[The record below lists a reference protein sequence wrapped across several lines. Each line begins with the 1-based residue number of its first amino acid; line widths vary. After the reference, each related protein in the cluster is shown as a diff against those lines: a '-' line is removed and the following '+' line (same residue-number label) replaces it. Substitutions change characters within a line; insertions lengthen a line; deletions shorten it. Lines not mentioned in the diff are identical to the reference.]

1 MSEKLSIGHLQQ
13 RIGPIVNH
21 QRSLNSAKEI
31 KQSSGQSFEQLLQ
44 ANLLKFSHHAE
55 VRLQERGIQMK
66 PEQMRKLEDA
76 VQKAE
81 AKGAKESLILMKEAA
96 FIVNVKNRTVVTALD
111 GSSLSQHVFTQ
122 IDSAVIVNS

>member
-21 QRSLNSAKEI
+21 QRPLNSAKEI

-96 FIVNVKNRTVVTALD
+96 FIVNVENRTVVTALD